1 MARFAVRDLDKDSL
15 IFTNR
20 EGIKLRELTT
30 PQLVT
35 LVERDMVDMNEHKT
49 SLKEMLGNA
58 AERNRLDQS
67 HSHRI

>member
-35 LVERDMVDMNEHKT
+35 LVERDMVDMIEHKT

-58 AERNRLDQS
+58 AELSRLDQS